1 MSEKFRIGLFTSA
14 WDEVAWKLVKEVHQ
28 NIQNG
33 TIPNSEIVFVF
44 CSREEGE
51 THYGDLLIQ
60 NVRQLGV
67 PLITFSSL
75 RFKPELR
82 RKGREAEKKG
92 DTSVINTWRF
102 EHDREVSKLLCPTD
116 LDVLLGYMW
125 VVGGEMCRRRTMIN
139 LHPALPDGP
148 KGTYREVIWQLI
160 KERASRT
167 GIMIHLVTGVLDMG
181 PPITY
186 CSFPIRGGTLE
197 LLWRDLE
204 ERLKKESVEEI
215 SQKEGEDNSLFKLI
229 RAEGVKR
236 EFPMIIQTIKLLA
249 ERRIR
254 IKDGKVVDS
263 DGRVLEGGY
272 DLTREIDAIVSGD
285 N

>member
-14 WDEVAWKLVKEVHQ
+14 WDEVAWELAKEVHQ
-28 NIQNG
+28 NVEDG
-33 TIPNSEIVFVF
+33 TIPNSKIVFVF

-51 THYGDLLIQ
+51 TRYGDLLIQ

-82 RKGREAEKKG
+82 REGREAEKRG
-92 DTSVINTWRF
+92 DPSIIDTWRL
-102 EHDREVSKLLCPTD
+102 EHDREVSKLLSPTD

-125 VVGGEMCRRRTMIN
+125 VVGEEMCQRRTMIN
-139 LHPALPDGP
+139 LHPALPNGP

-160 KERASRT
+160 RERASRT
-167 GIMIHLVTGVLDMG
+167 GVMIHLVTGILDMG

-186 CSFPIRGGTLE
+186 CSFPIRGGSFDP
-197 LLWRDLE
+197 LWLDLE
-204 ERLKKESVEEI
+204 DRVRKGSVEEI
-215 SQKEGEDNSLFKLI
+215 SQKEGEDNPLFKLI
-229 RAEGVKR
+229 RAQGVKR

-249 ERRIR
+249 EGRIR

-263 DGRVLEGGY
+263 NGRILEGGY
-272 DLTREIDAIVSGD
+272 DLTEEIDAIVSEG